1 MYTKGENMSQHWYCA
16 TTGAPRYTTTGKNGK
31 ERNTTLRDAKAN
43 PGTLVPSVSTINSQ
57 LSKAG
62 LNTWFQTEAIKAAA
76 ENPRGLQEEE
86 KDYISRILELSK
98 RKSQDAMA
106 RGTLIHDFIES
117 FYNQD
122 YLPDMPAYVRVVDDA
137 ITAHFGTQLWIPEQS
152 LVNQE
157 GYGGKCDL
165 YCKPRHDFTGVVID
179 FKTTEKSPGDLTPY
193 LEHTLQLAAYR
204 EVLAPTARCA
214 NVYING
220 TTNEV
225 AIYEHSEQD
234 LRDGYQMFLNLV
246 NIYKLKNKLN

>member
-1 MYTKGENMSQHWYCA
+1 MAESQHWYCA
-16 TTGAPRYTTTGKNGK
+16 QTGAPRYTTTGKNGK

-122 YLPDMPAYVRVVDDA
+122 YLPDMPAYVRIVDDA

-193 LEHTLQLAAYR
+193 TEHIIQLAAYR
-204 EVLAPTARCA
+204 EVLAPSARCA

-234 LRDGYQMFLNLV
+234 LKDGYQMFLNLLG
-246 NIYKLKNKLN
+246 IYKLKNKLN

>member
-1 MYTKGENMSQHWYCA
+1 MAESQHWYDA
-16 TTGAPRYTTTGKNGK
+16 VTGAPRYTTTGKNGK

-193 LEHTLQLAAYR
+193 TEHITQLAAYR
-204 EVLAPTARCA
+204 EVLAPNARCA

-225 AIYEHSEQD
+225 SIYEHDEQS
-234 LRDGYQMFLNLV
+234 LRDGYEIFLNLLKV
-246 NIYKLKNKLN
+246 YKLRNKLL

>member
-1 MYTKGENMSQHWYCA
+1 MSEHWYCA
-16 TTGAPRYTTTGKNGK
+16 KTGAPRYTTTGKNGK

-57 LSKAG
+57 LSKSG

-193 LEHTLQLAAYR
+193 TEHITQLAAYR
-204 EVLAPTARCA
+204 EVLAPSARCA

-220 TTNEV
+220 ETNEV

-234 LRDGYQMFLNLV
+234 LKDGYEMFLALLK
-246 NIYKLKNKLN
+246 IYKLKTGLN

>member
-1 MYTKGENMSQHWYCA
+1 MAESQHWYCA
-16 TTGAPRYTTTGKNGK
+16 QTGAPRYTTTGKNGK

-86 KDYISRILELSK
+86 KDYIARILELSK

-165 YCKPRHDFTGVVID
+165 YCKPRHNFTGVVID

-193 LEHTLQLAAYR
+193 TEHIIQLAAYR
-204 EVLAPTARCA
+204 EVLAPNARCA

-225 AIYEHSEQD
+225 SIYEHSEQD
-234 LRDGYQMFLNLV
+234 LKDGYEMFLALLK
-246 NIYKLKNKLN
+246 IYKLKTGLN

>member
-1 MYTKGENMSQHWYCA
+1 MSEHWYCA
-16 TTGAPRYTTTGKNGK
+16 KTGAPRYTSIGKNGK
-31 ERNTTLRDAKAN
+31 ERNTTLRDAKAA

-62 LNTWFQTEAIKAAA
+62 LDTWKQTQVLYAAA
-76 ENPRGLQEEE
+76 EYPRYDGEEE
-86 KDYISRILELSK
+86 KDWIYRLLELAK
-98 RKSQDAMA
+98 RKSREAAD
-106 RGTLIHDFIES
+106 RGTLIHDFIEA
-117 FYNQD
+117 FYNQE
-122 YLPDMPAYVRVVDDA
+122 YMPDMPTYVRKVDEA
-137 ITAHFGTQLWIPEQS
+137 VTAHFGAQLWIPEQS
-152 LVNQE
+152 LVNAQE

-204 EVLAPTARCA
+204 EVLAPSARCA

-246 NIYKLKNKLN
+246 NIYKLKNKLL

>member
-1 MYTKGENMSQHWYCA
+1 MAESQHWYDA
-16 TTGAPRYTTTGKNGK
+16 VTGAPRYTTTGKNGK

-122 YLPDMPAYVRVVDDA
+122 YLPDMPAYVRIVDDA

-193 LEHTLQLAAYR
+193 TEHITQLAAYR
-204 EVLAPTARCA
+204 EVLAPNARCA

-225 AIYEHSEQD
+225 SIYEHDEQS
-234 LRDGYQMFLNLV
+234 LRDGYEIFLNLLKV
-246 NIYKLKNKLN
+246 YKLRNKLL

>member
-1 MYTKGENMSQHWYCA
+1 MSESQHWYCA
-16 TTGAPRYTTTGKNGK
+16 KTGAPRYTSIGKNGK
-31 ERNTTLRDAKAN
+31 ERNTTLRDAKAA

-62 LNTWFQTEAIKAAA
+62 LDTWKQTQVLYAAA
-76 ENPRGLQEEE
+76 EYPRYDGEEE
-86 KDYISRILELSK
+86 KDWIYRLLELAK
-98 RKSQDAMA
+98 RKSREAAD
-106 RGTLIHDFIES
+106 RGTLIHDFIEA
-117 FYNQD
+117 FYNQE
-122 YLPDMPAYVRVVDDA
+122 YMPNMPAYVRVVDEA
-137 ITAHFGTQLWIPEQS
+137 VTAHFGAQLWIPEQS
-152 LVNQE
+152 LVNAQE

-165 YCKPRHDFTGVVID
+165 YCKPRHDFSGVVID

-204 EVLAPTARCA
+204 EVLAPSARCA

>member
-1 MYTKGENMSQHWYCA
+1 MSEHWYDA
-16 TTGAPRYTTTGKNGK
+16 VTGAPRYTTTGKNGK
-31 ERNTTLRDAKAN
+31 ERNTTLRDAKSN

-57 LSKAG
+57 LSKSG
-62 LNTWFQTEAIKAAA
+62 LNTWFQTEAIKAAS
-76 ENPRGLQEEE
+76 ENPRGFQEEE

-122 YLPDMPAYVRVVDDA
+122 YLPDMPTYVRIVDDA

-193 LEHTLQLAAYR
+193 TEHITQLAAYR
-204 EVLAPTARCA
+204 EVLAPNARCA

-225 AIYEHSEQD
+225 SIYEHDEQS
-234 LRDGYQMFLNLV
+234 LRDGYEIFLNLLKV
-246 NIYKLKNKLN
+246 YKLRNKLL

>member
-1 MYTKGENMSQHWYCA
+1 MSEHWYCA
-16 TTGAPRYTTTGKNGK
+16 KTGAPRYTTTGKNGK

-137 ITAHFGTQLWIPEQS
+137 ITAHFGTQMWIPEQS

-193 LEHTLQLAAYR
+193 TEHITQLAAYR
-204 EVLAPTARCA
+204 EVLAPSARCA

-220 TTNEV
+220 ETNEV

-234 LRDGYQMFLNLV
+234 LKDGYEMFLALLK
-246 NIYKLKNKLN
+246 IYKLKTGLN

>member
-1 MYTKGENMSQHWYCA
+1 MSEHWYCA
-16 TTGAPRYTTTGKNGK
+16 KTGAPRYTSIGKNGK
-31 ERNTTLRDAKAN
+31 ERNTTLRDAKAA

-62 LNTWFQTEAIKAAA
+62 LDTWKQTQVLYAAA
-76 ENPRGLQEEE
+76 EYPRYDGEEE
-86 KDYISRILELSK
+86 KDWIYRLLELAK
-98 RKSQDAMA
+98 RKSREAAD
-106 RGTLIHDFIES
+106 RGTLIHDFIEA
-117 FYNQD
+117 FYNQE
-122 YLPDMPAYVRVVDDA
+122 YMPDMPAYVRKVDEA
-137 ITAHFGTQLWIPEQS
+137 VTAHFGAQLWIPEQS
-152 LVNQE
+152 LVNAQE

-165 YCKPRHDFTGVVID
+165 YCKARHDFSGVVID

-204 EVLAPTARCA
+204 EVLAPSARCA

>member
-1 MYTKGENMSQHWYCA
+1 MSEHWYCA

-122 YLPDMPAYVRVVDDA
+122 YLPDMPAYVRIVDDA

-193 LEHTLQLAAYR
+193 TEHIIQLAAYR
-204 EVLAPTARCA
+204 EVLAPSARCA

-234 LRDGYQMFLNLV
+234 LRDGYQMFLNLL
-246 NIYKLKNKLN
+246 NIYKLKNKLL

>member
-1 MYTKGENMSQHWYCA
+1 MSEHWYCA
-16 TTGAPRYTTTGKNGK
+16 KTGAPRYTTTGKNGK

-137 ITAHFGTQLWIPEQS
+137 IKAHFGTQMWIPEQS

-193 LEHTLQLAAYR
+193 TEHITQLAAYR
-204 EVLAPTARCA
+204 EVLAPNARCA

-225 AIYEHSEQD
+225 SIYEHSEQD
-234 LRDGYQMFLNLV
+234 LKDGYEMFLALLK
-246 NIYKLKNKLN
+246 IYKLKTGLN

>member
-1 MYTKGENMSQHWYCA
+1 MSEHWYCSI
-16 TTGAPRYTTTGKNGK
+16 TGAPRYTTTGKNGK

-137 ITAHFGTQLWIPEQS
+137 ITAHFGTQMWIPEQS

-204 EVLAPTARCA
+204 EVLAPSARCA

-220 TTNEV
+220 ETNEV

-234 LRDGYQMFLNLV
+234 LKDGYEMFLALLK
-246 NIYKLKNKLN
+246 IYKLKTGLN

>member
-1 MYTKGENMSQHWYCA
+1 MSEHWYCA
-16 TTGAPRYTTTGKNGK
+16 NTGAPRYKTVGKNGK

-57 LSKAG
+57 LSKDG
-62 LNTWFQTEAIKAAA
+62 LNTWLQSEAIKAAA

-86 KDYISRILELSK
+86 KDYIARVLNLAK
-98 RKSQDAMA
+98 QKSQEAMT
-106 RGTLIHDFIES
+106 RGSLIHDFLES
-117 FYNQD
+117 FYSLE
-122 YLPDMPAYVRVVDDA
+122 YLPEMPSYVYKVDEA
-137 ITAHFGTQLWIPEQS
+137 IKAHFGAQLWIPEQS

-165 YCKPRHDFTGVVID
+165 YCKPRHDFNGVVID

-204 EVLAPTARCA
+204 EVLAPAARCA

-220 TTNEV
+220 DTNEV
-225 AIYEHSEQD
+225 AIYEHTEQA
-234 LRDGYQMFLNLV
+234 LRDGYEMFLALLK
-246 NIYKLKNKLN
+246 IYKLKTGLN

>member
-1 MYTKGENMSQHWYCA
+1 MSEHWYCA
-16 TTGAPRYTTTGKNGK
+16 QTGAPRYTTTGKNGK

-122 YLPDMPAYVRVVDDA
+122 YLPNMPAYVRIVDDA

-204 EVLAPTARCA
+204 EVLAPSARCA

-220 TTNEV
+220 ETNEV

-234 LRDGYQMFLNLV
+234 LKDGYQMFLNLLG
-246 NIYKLKNKLN
+246 IYKLKNKLN

>member
-1 MYTKGENMSQHWYCA
+1 MSEHWYCA
-16 TTGAPRYTTTGKNGK
+16 QTGAPRYTTTGKNGK

-122 YLPDMPAYVRVVDDA
+122 YLPDMPAYVRIVDDA

-193 LEHTLQLAAYR
+193 TEHITQLAAYR
-204 EVLAPTARCA
+204 EVLAPNARCA

-225 AIYEHSEQD
+225 SIYEHDEQS
-234 LRDGYQMFLNLV
+234 LRDGYEIFLNLLKV
-246 NIYKLKNKLN
+246 YKLRNKLL